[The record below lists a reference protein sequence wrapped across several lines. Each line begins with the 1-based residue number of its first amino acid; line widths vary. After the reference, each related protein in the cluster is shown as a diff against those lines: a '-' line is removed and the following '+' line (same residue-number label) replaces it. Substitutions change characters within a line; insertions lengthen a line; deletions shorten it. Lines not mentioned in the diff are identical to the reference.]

1 METFFPTSTPAMQEE
16 IASYNEAWAS
26 INNLKQ
32 SLATAENM
40 RGHWERK
47 AQGLSTQIANV
58 KGYIFDMLSMNGSID
73 EDIKAIAELLDITLT
88 KTISG
93 SATLEI
99 SWTAEVPID
108 FDSEDFEIGFDVECD
123 TYEAENFE
131 WDVVRQDIICEDE
144 NYG

>member
-16 IASYNEAWAS
+16 IASYNEMQAE
-26 INNLKQ
+26 INSVREQ
-32 SLATAENM
+32 FERAAEM
-40 RGHWERK
+40 RDHWMRK
-47 AQGLSTQIANV
+47 SQGYATQIENV
-58 KGYIFDMLSMNGSID
+58 KGYISDIFSMNGSID

-99 SWTAEVPID
+99 SWTAEVPLD

-131 WDVVRQDIICEDE
+131 WDVVSQDIICEDE

>member
-40 RGHWERK
+40 REHWERK

-93 SATLEI
+93 TATLEI
-99 SWTAEVPID
+99 SWRAEVPLD
-108 FDSEDFEIGFDVECD
+108 FDGEDFELAFDVMCE
-123 TYEAENFE
+123 TYDADNFD
-131 WDVVRQDIICEDE
+131 WDSVHESIVCEDE
-144 NYG
+144 DYA

>member
-1 METFFPTSTPAMQEE
+1 METFFPTSTATEKEQE
-16 IASYNEAWAS
+16 IL
-26 INNLKQ
+26 NL
-32 SLATAENM
+32 TAQVDRLTADRDHWM
-40 RGHWERK
+40 RK
-47 AQGLSTQIANV
+47 SQGYATQIENV
-58 KGYIFDMLSMNGSID
+58 KGYISDIFSMNGSVD

-99 SWTAEVPID
+99 SWEAEVPID

-144 NYG
+144 NFG